1 MFSVLPAPDSP
12 VILEGHVDVDDDD
25 DDDDGHVDDDDD
37 DDDDDGH
44 VDDDDGHVD
53 EGCLEIGILSNSPTS
68 TGPSCC
74 SSSGHMRRRTRQ
86 RDGVEPI
93 QYKS

>member
-25 DDDDGHVDDDDD
+25 DDDDGHVDDDD
-37 DDDDDGH
+37 
-44 VDDDDGHVD
+44 GHVD
-53 EGCLEIGILSNSPTS
+53 EGCLEIGILPNSPTS

-74 SSSGHMRRRTRQ
+74 SSSEHRRRRTRQ

-93 QYKS
+93 QYKSYDLFVIFNRYIFS

>member
-25 DDDDGHVDDDDD
+25 DDDDGHVY
-37 DDDDDGH
+37 DDDGH

-53 EGCLEIGILSNSPTS
+53 EGCLEIGILPNSPTS

-74 SSSGHMRRRTRQ
+74 SSSAHMRRRTRQ

>member
-12 VILEGHVDVDDDD
+12 VILEGHVDDDDD
-25 DDDDGHVDDDDD
+25 D
-37 DDDDDGH
+37 
-44 VDDDDGHVD
+44 DDDDGHVD
-53 EGCLEIGILSNSPTS
+53 EGCLEIGILPNSPTS

-74 SSSGHMRRRTRQ
+74 SSSEHRRRRTRQ

>member
-1 MFSVLPAPDSP
+1 MFSVFPAPDSP
-12 VILEGHVDVDDDD
+12 VILE
-25 DDDDGHVDDDDD
+25 GHVDDDDD

-44 VDDDDGHVD
+44 VD
-53 EGCLEIGILSNSPTS
+53 EGCLEIGILPNSPTS

-74 SSSGHMRRRTRQ
+74 SSSEHMRRRTRQ

>member
-25 DDDDGHVDDDDD
+25 DDDDGHVDDDD
-37 DDDDDGH
+37 
-44 VDDDDGHVD
+44 GHVD
-53 EGCLEIGILSNSPTS
+53 EGCLEIGILPNSPTS

-74 SSSGHMRRRTRQ
+74 SSSEHRRRRTRQ
-86 RDGVEPI
+86 RDGVEPV

>member
-1 MFSVLPAPDSP
+1 MTFLVFSVFPAPDSP
-12 VILEGHVDVDDDD
+12 VILEGHVDDVDVDVDVDVVDDD
-25 DDDDGHVDDDDD
+25 DDDDGHVY
-37 DDDDDGH
+37 
-44 VDDDDGHVD
+44 DDDGHVD

-74 SSSGHMRRRTRQ
+74 SSSEHMRRRTRQ

-93 QYKS
+93 QYK